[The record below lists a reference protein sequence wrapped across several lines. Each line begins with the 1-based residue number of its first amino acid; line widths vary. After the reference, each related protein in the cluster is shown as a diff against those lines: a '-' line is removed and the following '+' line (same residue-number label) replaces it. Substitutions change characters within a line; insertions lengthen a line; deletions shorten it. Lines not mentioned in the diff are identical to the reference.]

1 MKTTLL
7 ESVFNKVVGLQASRF
22 IKNIARILRIPFL
35 KNICEW
41 LLLKIVTVL
50 SFPQTTPFDA

>member
-1 MKTTLL
+1 MKTTLS
-7 ESVFNKVVGLQASRF
+7 ESAFNKVVGLQASRF
-22 IKNIARILRIPFL
+22 IKSIARILRTPFL

-41 LLLKIVTVL
+41 LLLKIVAVL